1 MFSTLPNT
9 NSIFCFRK
17 NLSSANALNLD
28 ESKILLFD
36 KELCTG
42 PRYCLSSRGCKQFLL
57 FVLQGEVE
65 ILEPTQGLSI
75 EQAVS
80 ILLRIMNLT
89 DILVFASSTN
99 FAELE
104 QEKNMPSGG
113 ILRQCLRL
121 GNRILDV

>member
-1 MFSTLPNT
+1 M
-9 NSIFCFRK
+9 CF
-17 NLSSANALNLD
+17 
-28 ESKILLFD
+28 
-36 KELCTG
+36 
-42 PRYCLSSRGCKQFLL
+42 Y
-57 FVLQGEVE
+57 VQGEVE

-104 QEKNMPSGG
+104 QEKNMPAGG

-121 GNRILDV
+121 GMYCCIFHTSHVTNSAFRTYADHVTQDHSVYPHISGNHYAFIDHV

>member
-1 MFSTLPNT
+1 MAVQPGSCRICSKTTLLVFP
-9 NSIFCFRK
+9 RG
-17 NLSSANALNLD
+17 SSFLKSALFIIVQTLCIA
-28 ESKILLFD
+28 ILF
-36 KELCTG
+36 
-42 PRYCLSSRGCKQFLL
+42 
-57 FVLQGEVE
+57 QGEVE

-121 GNRILDV
+121 GM